1 MSAEEVPQDGRRL
14 RAVRTRARI
23 LEALLELLD
32 EGRPEPTASE
42 IAERA
47 GVALR
52 SIAQHFKTREQLLAA
67 LAEKHLQ
74 RLPAAEPAAA
84 VGTLEERLTTF
95 VNTRTR
101 ALEASVAIRQIG
113 RSAEGRWEAI
123 SSAFKEVG
131 KTRRKELQRFFG
143 GELATLDSWVLEA
156 ADAISGGAYWDAL
169 RQQQGLSVKR
179 AAAVV
184 LETLKMLLTNASA

>member
-1 MSAEEVPQDGRRL
+1 MSADEVPLDGRRL
-14 RAVRTRARI
+14 RAVRTRAKI

-74 RLPAAEPAAA
+74 RLPSAEPAAA
-84 VGTLEERLTTF
+84 VGTLDERLNIF
-95 VNTRTR
+95 VNARTR

-123 SSAFKEVG
+123 ASAFKEVG
-131 KTRRKELQRFFG
+131 KSRRKELQRFFG

-156 ADAISGGAYWDAL
+156 ADATSGGAFWDAL
-169 RQQQGLSVKR
+169 RQQQGLSVKK
-179 AAAVV
+179 ASGVV
-184 LETLKMLLTNASA
+184 LETLRKLLSGSAA